1 MTMPDPLES
10 SSSPARAAITG
21 LLPLVE
27 RLAGLRVMVIGDVIL
42 DEYLIGRAERLSR
55 EAPIPVLEFIR
66 RELIP
71 GGATNPSTVITSLG
85 SHAQQIGVIGPDSN
99 GALLQGLL
107 HDRAIQADGLV
118 RDMTRP
124 TTTKTRIMALTG
136 LRFPQ
141 QVARLDHLDRRPISA
156 AVEAQIIA
164 EIERRTDVQALLVS
178 DYLTGLV
185 TAPIAQAVVRHARAL
200 GIVALADAQGQL
212 DKYQGFD
219 LIKCNADE
227 AARFLQRELSTD
239 AAFEAAADSIF
250 AVVQGVH
257 TLLITRGAGGVT
269 LAQRDHVAQ
278 HLPAPHIED
287 VFDTVGAGD
296 TVVALMAL
304 ALAAGIPP
312 AAAAQLANLAAGIV
326 IRKVGNYAPS
336 PAELREA
343 IREQSEAI
351 HTDQV

>member
-1 MTMPDPLES
+1 
-10 SSSPARAAITG
+10 
-21 LLPLVE
+21 
-27 RLAGLRVMVIGDVIL
+27 
-42 DEYLIGRAERLSR
+42 
-55 EAPIPVLEFIR
+55 
-66 RELIP
+66 
-71 GGATNPSTVITSLG
+71 
-85 SHAQQIGVIGPDSN
+85 
-99 GALLQGLL
+99 LLQ
-107 HDRAIQADGLV
+107 DRAIQADGLV
-118 RDMTRP
+118 HDSARP

-156 AVEAQIIA
+156 EVEAQVIA
-164 EIERRTDVQALLVS
+164 EIEHRTDIQAILVS

-185 TAPIAQAVVRHARAL
+185 TAPIAQAVVRHARAH
-200 GIVALADAQGQL
+200 GVVALADAQGEL

-227 AARFLQRELSTD
+227 AARFLQRDLHTD
-239 AAFEAAADSIF
+239 ADFETAVETIF
-250 AVVQGVH
+250 ALVQDTR
-257 TLLITRGAGGVT
+257 TLLITRGGAGVT
-269 LAQRDHVAQ
+269 LAQRGQEAQ

-304 ALAAGIPP
+304 ALAAGIAP
-312 AAAAQLANLAAGIV
+312 ATAAQLANLAAGIV

-343 IREQSEAI
+343 IREQSA
-351 HTDQV
+351 TGNATR